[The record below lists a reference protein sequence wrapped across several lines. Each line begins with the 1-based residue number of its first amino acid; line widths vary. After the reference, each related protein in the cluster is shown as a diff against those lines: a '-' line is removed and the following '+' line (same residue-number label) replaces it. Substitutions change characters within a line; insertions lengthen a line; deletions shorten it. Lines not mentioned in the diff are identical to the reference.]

1 MQALDEK
8 NMPRF
13 LQLVTESGNSSAKW
27 LQNLYSTHKADEQ
40 GISLA
45 LMLSER
51 ILGSEGACRVHG
63 GGFAGTI
70 QAFVPDHLA
79 ETYRDAMNR
88 LFGAD
93 SCHKLRIREAGGIQI
108 L

>member
-1 MQALDEK
+1 
-8 NMPRF
+8 
-13 LQLVTESGNSSAKW
+13 VTESGNSSAKW

-88 LFGAD
+88 LFGVD